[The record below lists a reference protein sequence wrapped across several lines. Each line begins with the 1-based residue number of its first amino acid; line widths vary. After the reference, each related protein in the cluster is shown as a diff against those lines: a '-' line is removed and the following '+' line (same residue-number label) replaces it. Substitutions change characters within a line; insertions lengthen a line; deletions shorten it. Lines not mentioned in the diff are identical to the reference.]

1 MIQLPTILLYL
12 IIALIIFL
20 IIMITYLIHSLK
32 SEKKISHEQTQRL
45 DNLSTK
51 VDELKLESYEAKLNP
66 HLFKNILNSI
76 QSNAY
81 QTYYTIDKLA
91 NVLDY
96 ILYESKDNFV
106 TIKDEIDF
114 TKNFIEIN
122 KVKVSPLFD
131 FQVKTKI
138 DETSPYY
145 QEKIILPLLSIDFIE
160 NAFKHTDFQQA
171 NSFIKIMLELNNKS
185 FQIQVMN
192 KISPKNSL
200 KKETGGHGSQSLEHR
215 LKMVYGDDFS
225 LSKTIE
231 QDIFVANLKI
241 NLHEFYT
248 KMHTN

>member
-1 MIQLPTILLYL
+1 
-12 IIALIIFL
+12 
-20 IIMITYLIHSLK
+20 MITYLINTLK
-32 SEKKISHEQTQRL
+32 SEKKLNSLQTQRL
-45 DNLSTK
+45 DNLSSK
-51 VDELKLESYEAKLNP
+51 VDELKSENYAAKLNP

-96 ILYESKDNFV
+96 ILYESKANFV
-106 TIKDEIDF
+106 TVKDEIDF

-131 FQVKTKI
+131 FQIKTKI
-138 DETSPYY
+138 DEQSPFY
-145 QEKIILPLLSIDFIE
+145 QEKIIAPLISIDFIE
-160 NAFKHTDFQQA
+160 NAFKHTDFQQQ
-171 NSFIKIMLELNNKS
+171 NSFIKISIELNQKN

-200 KKETGGHGSQSLEHR
+200 KKETGGHGAESLEHR
-215 LKMVYGDDFS
+215 LRMIYGNDFT
-225 LSKTIE
+225 LSKTVE
-231 QDIFVANLKI
+231 QDIYIANLKI

-248 KMHTN
+248 KMHSR

>member
-1 MIQLPTILLYL
+1 
-12 IIALIIFL
+12 
-20 IIMITYLIHSLK
+20 MITYLINTLK
-32 SEKKISHEQTQRL
+32 SEKKLNSLQTQRL
-45 DNLSTK
+45 DNLSSK
-51 VDELKLESYEAKLNP
+51 VDELKLENYDAKLNP

-96 ILYESKDNFV
+96 ILYESKANFV
-106 TIKDEIDF
+106 TVKDEIDF

-131 FQVKTKI
+131 FQIKTKI
-138 DETSPYY
+138 EEQSPFY
-145 QEKIILPLLSIDFIE
+145 QEKIIAPLISIDFIE
-160 NAFKHTDFQQA
+160 NAFKHTDFQQQ
-171 NSFIKIMLELNNKS
+171 NSFIKISIELNQKN

-200 KKETGGHGSQSLEHR
+200 KKETGGHGSESLEHR
-215 LKMVYGDDFS
+215 LRMIYGNDFT
-225 LSKTIE
+225 LSKTVE
-231 QDIFVANLKI
+231 QDIYIANLKI

-248 KMHTN
+248 KMHSR

>member
-1 MIQLPTILLYL
+1 MISIPNILLYL

-20 IIMITYLIHSLK
+20 IIMITYLINTLK
-32 SEKKISHEQTQRL
+32 SEKKLNSLQTQRL
-45 DNLSTK
+45 DNLSSK
-51 VDELKLESYEAKLNP
+51 VDELKLENYDAKLNP

-96 ILYESKDNFV
+96 ILYESKANFV
-106 TIKDEIDF
+106 TVKDEIDF

-131 FQVKTKI
+131 FQIKTKI
-138 DETSPYY
+138 DEQSPFY
-145 QEKIILPLLSIDFIE
+145 QEKIIAPLISIDFIE
-160 NAFKHTDFQQA
+160 NAFKHTDFQQQ
-171 NSFIKIMLELNNKS
+171 NSFIKISIELNQKN

-200 KKETGGHGSQSLEHR
+200 KKETGGHGAESLEHR
-215 LKMVYGDDFS
+215 LRMIYGNDFT
-225 LSKTIE
+225 LSKTVE
-231 QDIFVANLKI
+231 QDIYIANLKI

-248 KMHTN
+248 KMHSR

>member
-1 MIQLPTILLYL
+1 MISIPSILLYL

-20 IIMITYLIHSLK
+20 IIMISYLIHSLK
-32 SEKKISHEQTQRL
+32 SEQSLNLEQTQRL

-51 VDELKLESYEAKLNP
+51 VDELKLDSYDAKLNP

-81 QTYYTIDKLA
+81 QTYYTIDKLS

-96 ILYESKDNFV
+96 ILYESKANFV
-106 TIKDEIDF
+106 SVKDEIEF

-131 FQVKTKI
+131 FQIKNKI
-138 DETSPYY
+138 DSQSPFYE
-145 QEKIILPLLSIDFIE
+145 EKIIAPLISIDFIE
-160 NAFKHTDFQQA
+160 NAFKHTDFQQP
-171 NSFIKIMLELNNKS
+171 NSFIKILIELNQKN
-185 FQIQVMN
+185 FQIQVTN

-215 LKMVYGDDFS
+215 LNMIYGNSFT
-225 LSKTIE
+225 LSKHAE
-231 QDIFVANLKI
+231 QDIFIANLKI

-248 KMHTN
+248 KMHSR

>member
-1 MIQLPTILLYL
+1 MIQLPPILLYL

-20 IIMITYLIHSLK
+20 IIMITYLINTLK
-32 SEKKISHEQTQRL
+32 SEKKLNSLQTQRL
-45 DNLSTK
+45 DNLSSK
-51 VDELKLESYEAKLNP
+51 VDELKLENYDAKLNP

-96 ILYESKDNFV
+96 ILYESKANFV
-106 TIKDEIDF
+106 TVKDEIDF

-131 FQVKTKI
+131 FQIKTKI
-138 DETSPYY
+138 DEQSPFY
-145 QEKIILPLLSIDFIE
+145 QEKIIAPLISIDFIE
-160 NAFKHTDFQQA
+160 NAFKHTDFQQQ
-171 NSFIKIMLELNNKS
+171 NSFIKISIELNQKN

-200 KKETGGHGSQSLEHR
+200 KKETGGHGAESLEHR
-215 LKMVYGDDFS
+215 LRMIYGNDFT
-225 LSKTIE
+225 LSKTVE
-231 QDIFVANLKI
+231 QDIYIANLKI

-248 KMHTN
+248 KMHSP

>member
-1 MIQLPTILLYL
+1 
-12 IIALIIFL
+12 
-20 IIMITYLIHSLK
+20 MITYLINTLK
-32 SEKKISHEQTQRL
+32 SEKKLNSLQTQRL
-45 DNLSTK
+45 DNLSSK
-51 VDELKLESYEAKLNP
+51 VDELKLENYDAKLNP

-96 ILYESKDNFV
+96 ILYESKANFV
-106 TIKDEIDF
+106 TVKDEIDF

-131 FQVKTKI
+131 FQIKTKI
-138 DETSPYY
+138 EEQSPFY
-145 QEKIILPLLSIDFIE
+145 QEKIIAPLISIDFIE
-160 NAFKHTDFQQA
+160 NAFKHTDFQQQ
-171 NSFIKIMLELNNKS
+171 NSFIKISIELNQKN

-200 KKETGGHGSQSLEHR
+200 KKETGGHGAESLEHR
-215 LKMVYGDDFS
+215 LRMIYGNDFT
-225 LSKTIE
+225 LSKTVE
-231 QDIFVANLKI
+231 QDIYIANLKI

-248 KMHTN
+248 KMHSR

>member
-1 MIQLPTILLYL
+1 
-12 IIALIIFL
+12 
-20 IIMITYLIHSLK
+20 MITYLINTLK
-32 SEKKISHEQTQRL
+32 SEKKLNSLQTQRL
-45 DNLSTK
+45 DNLSSK
-51 VDELKLESYEAKLNP
+51 VDELKLENYDAKLNP

-96 ILYESKDNFV
+96 ILYESKANFV
-106 TIKDEIDF
+106 TVKDEIDF

-131 FQVKTKI
+131 FQIKTKI
-138 DETSPYY
+138 DEQSPFY
-145 QEKIILPLLSIDFIE
+145 QEKIIAPLISIDFIE
-160 NAFKHTDFQQA
+160 NAFKHTDFQQQ
-171 NSFIKIMLELNNKS
+171 NSFIKISIDLNQKN

-200 KKETGGHGSQSLEHR
+200 KKETGGHGAESLEHR
-215 LKMVYGDDFS
+215 LRMIYGNDFT
-225 LSKTIE
+225 LSKTVE
-231 QDIFVANLKI
+231 QDIYIANLKI

-248 KMHTN
+248 KMHSR

>member
-1 MIQLPTILLYL
+1 
-12 IIALIIFL
+12 
-20 IIMITYLIHSLK
+20 MITYLINTLK
-32 SEKKISHEQTQRL
+32 SEKNINQEQTQRL

-51 VDELKLESYEAKLNP
+51 VDELKLESYDAKLNP

-96 ILYESKDNFV
+96 ILYESKANFV
-106 TIKDEIDF
+106 TVKDEIDF

-131 FQVKTKI
+131 FQIKTKI
-138 DETSPYY
+138 DKQSPFY
-145 QEKIILPLLSIDFIE
+145 QEKIIAPLISIDFIE
-160 NAFKHTDFQQA
+160 NAFKHTDFQQQ
-171 NSFIKIMLELNNKS
+171 NSFIKIAIELNQKN

-200 KKETGGHGSQSLEHR
+200 KKETGGHGSESLEHR
-215 LKMVYGDDFS
+215 LRMIYENSFT

-248 KMHTN
+248 KMHSR

>member
-1 MIQLPTILLYL
+1 MISIPPILLYI

-20 IIMITYLIHSLK
+20 IIMITYLINTLK
-32 SEKKISHEQTQRL
+32 SEKKLNSLQTQRL
-45 DNLSTK
+45 DNLSSK
-51 VDELKLESYEAKLNP
+51 VDELKLENYDAKLNP

-96 ILYESKDNFV
+96 ILYESKANFV
-106 TIKDEIDF
+106 TVKDEIDF

-131 FQVKTKI
+131 FQIKTKI
-138 DETSPYY
+138 EEQSPFY
-145 QEKIILPLLSIDFIE
+145 QEKIIAPLISIDFIE
-160 NAFKHTDFQQA
+160 NAFKHTDFQQQ
-171 NSFIKIMLELNNKS
+171 NSFIKISIELNQKN

-200 KKETGGHGSQSLEHR
+200 KKETGGHGSESLEHR
-215 LKMVYGDDFS
+215 LRMIYGNDFT
-225 LSKTIE
+225 LSKTVE
-231 QDIFVANLKI
+231 QDIYIANLKI

-248 KMHTN
+248 KMHSR

>member
-1 MIQLPTILLYL
+1 MS
-12 IIALIIFL
+12 
-20 IIMITYLIHSLK
+20 TYLINSLK
-32 SEKKISHEQTQRL
+32 TEKRLNNLQTQRM

-51 VDELKLESYEAKLNP
+51 VDELKLENYEAKLNP

-96 ILYESKDNFV
+96 ILYESKANFV
-106 TIKDEIDF
+106 TVKDEIDF

-131 FQVKTKI
+131 FQIKTKI
-138 DETSPYY
+138 DEQSPFY
-145 QEKIILPLLSIDFIE
+145 QEKIIAPLISIDFIE
-160 NAFKHTDFQQA
+160 NAFKHTDFQQQ
-171 NSFIKIMLELNNKS
+171 NSFIKISIELNQKN

-200 KKETGGHGSQSLEHR
+200 KKETGGHGAESLEHR
-215 LKMVYGDDFS
+215 LRMIYGNDFT
-225 LSKTIE
+225 LSKTVE
-231 QDIFVANLKI
+231 QDIYIANLKI

-248 KMHTN
+248 KMHSR

>member
-1 MIQLPTILLYL
+1 
-12 IIALIIFL
+12 
-20 IIMITYLIHSLK
+20 MITYLINTLK
-32 SEKKISHEQTQRL
+32 SEKKLNSLQTQRL
-45 DNLSTK
+45 DNLSSK
-51 VDELKLESYEAKLNP
+51 VDELKLENYDAKLNP

-96 ILYESKDNFV
+96 ILYESKANFV
-106 TIKDEIDF
+106 TVKDEIDF

-131 FQVKTKI
+131 FQIKTKI
-138 DETSPYY
+138 DEQSPFY
-145 QEKIILPLLSIDFIE
+145 QEKIIAPLISIDFIE
-160 NAFKHTDFQQA
+160 NAFKHTDFQQQ
-171 NSFIKIMLELNNKS
+171 NSFIKISIELNQKN

-200 KKETGGHGSQSLEHR
+200 KKETGGHGAESLEHR
-215 LKMVYGDDFS
+215 LRMIYGNDFT
-225 LSKTIE
+225 LSKTVE
-231 QDIFVANLKI
+231 QDIYIANLKI

-248 KMHTN
+248 KMHSR

>member
-1 MIQLPTILLYL
+1 
-12 IIALIIFL
+12 
-20 IIMITYLIHSLK
+20 MITYLINTLK
-32 SEKKISHEQTQRL
+32 SEKNINQEQTQRL

-51 VDELKLESYEAKLNP
+51 VDELKLESYDAKLNP

-96 ILYESKDNFV
+96 ILYESKANFV
-106 TIKDEIDF
+106 TVKDEIDF

-131 FQVKTKI
+131 FQIKTKI
-138 DETSPYY
+138 DEQSPFY
-145 QEKIILPLLSIDFIE
+145 QEKIIAPLISIDFIE
-160 NAFKHTDFQQA
+160 NAFKHTDFQQQ
-171 NSFIKIMLELNNKS
+171 NSFIKIAIELNQKN

-200 KKETGGHGSQSLEHR
+200 KKETGGHGSESLEHR
-215 LKMVYGDDFS
+215 LRMIYENSFT

-248 KMHTN
+248 KMHSN

>member
-1 MIQLPTILLYL
+1 MISIPNILLYL

-20 IIMITYLIHSLK
+20 IIMITYLINTLK
-32 SEKKISHEQTQRL
+32 SEKKLNSLQTQRL
-45 DNLSTK
+45 DNLSSK
-51 VDELKLESYEAKLNP
+51 VDELKLENYDAKLNP

-96 ILYESKDNFV
+96 ILYESKANFV
-106 TIKDEIDF
+106 TVKDEIDF

-131 FQVKTKI
+131 FQIKTKI
-138 DETSPYY
+138 DEQSPFY
-145 QEKIILPLLSIDFIE
+145 QEKIIAPLISIDFIE
-160 NAFKHTDFQQA
+160 NAFKHTDFQQQ
-171 NSFIKIMLELNNKS
+171 NSFIKISIELNQKN

-200 KKETGGHGSQSLEHR
+200 KKETGGHGSESLEHR
-215 LKMVYGDDFS
+215 LRMIYGNDFT
-225 LSKTIE
+225 LSKTVE
-231 QDIFVANLKI
+231 QDIYIANLKI

-248 KMHTN
+248 KMHSR

>member
-1 MIQLPTILLYL
+1 
-12 IIALIIFL
+12 
-20 IIMITYLIHSLK
+20 MITYLINTLK
-32 SEKKISHEQTQRL
+32 SEKKLNSLQTQRL
-45 DNLSTK
+45 DNLSSK
-51 VDELKLESYEAKLNP
+51 VDELKLENYDAKLNP

-96 ILYESKDNFV
+96 ILYESKANFV
-106 TIKDEIDF
+106 TVKDEIYF

-131 FQVKTKI
+131 FQIKTKI
-138 DETSPYY
+138 EEQSPFY
-145 QEKIILPLLSIDFIE
+145 QEKIIAPLISIDFIE
-160 NAFKHTDFQQA
+160 NAFKHTDFQQQ
-171 NSFIKIMLELNNKS
+171 NSFIKISIELNQKN

-200 KKETGGHGSQSLEHR
+200 KKETGGHGAESLEHR
-215 LKMVYGDDFS
+215 LRMIYGNDFT
-225 LSKTIE
+225 LSKTVE
-231 QDIFVANLKI
+231 QDIYIANLKI

-248 KMHTN
+248 KMHSR

>member
-1 MIQLPTILLYL
+1 MISIPSILLYL

-20 IIMITYLIHSLK
+20 IIMSTYLINSLK
-32 SEKKISHEQTQRL
+32 TEKRLNNLQTQRMN
-45 DNLSTK
+45 NLSTK
-51 VDELKLESYEAKLNP
+51 VDELKLENYEAKLNP

-81 QTYYTIDKLA
+81 QTFYTIDKLA

-96 ILYESKDNFV
+96 ILYESKANFV
-106 TIKDEIDF
+106 SVKDEIEF

-131 FQVKTKI
+131 FQIKTKI
-138 DETSPYY
+138 DEQSPFY
-145 QEKIILPLLSIDFIE
+145 QEKIIAPLISIDFIE
-160 NAFKHTDFQQA
+160 NAFKHTDFQQQ
-171 NSFIKIMLELNNKS
+171 NSFIKIAIELNQKN

-200 KKETGGHGSQSLEHR
+200 KKETGGHGSESLEHR
-215 LKMVYGDDFS
+215 LRMIYENSFT

-248 KMHTN
+248 KMHSN

>member
-1 MIQLPTILLYL
+1 
-12 IIALIIFL
+12 
-20 IIMITYLIHSLK
+20 MITYLINTLK
-32 SEKKISHEQTQRL
+32 SEKKLNSLQTQRL
-45 DNLSTK
+45 DNLSSK
-51 VDELKLESYEAKLNP
+51 VDELKLENYDAKLNP

-96 ILYESKDNFV
+96 ILYESKANFV
-106 TIKDEIDF
+106 TVKDEIYF

-131 FQVKTKI
+131 FQIKTKI
-138 DETSPYY
+138 EEQSPFY
-145 QEKIILPLLSIDFIE
+145 QEKIIAPLISIDFIE
-160 NAFKHTDFQQA
+160 NAFKHTDFQQQ
-171 NSFIKIMLELNNKS
+171 NSFIKISIELNQKN

-200 KKETGGHGSQSLEHR
+200 KKETGGHGSESLEHR
-215 LKMVYGDDFS
+215 LRMIYGNDFT
-225 LSKTIE
+225 LSKTVE
-231 QDIFVANLKI
+231 QDIYIANLKI

-248 KMHTN
+248 KMHSR

>member
-1 MIQLPTILLYL
+1 
-12 IIALIIFL
+12 
-20 IIMITYLIHSLK
+20 MITYLINTLK
-32 SEKKISHEQTQRL
+32 SEKNINQEQTQRL

-51 VDELKLESYEAKLNP
+51 VDELKLESYDAKLNP

-96 ILYESKDNFV
+96 ILYESKANFV
-106 TIKDEIDF
+106 TVKDEIDF

-131 FQVKTKI
+131 FQIKTKI
-138 DETSPYY
+138 DEQSPFY
-145 QEKIILPLLSIDFIE
+145 QEKIIAPLISIDFIE
-160 NAFKHTDFQQA
+160 NAFKHTDFQQQ
-171 NSFIKIMLELNNKS
+171 NSFIKIAIELNQKN

-192 KISPKNSL
+192 KISPKNRL
-200 KKETGGHGSQSLEHR
+200 KKETGGHGSESLEHR
-215 LKMVYGDDFS
+215 LRMIYENSFT

-248 KMHTN
+248 KMHSN

>member
-1 MIQLPTILLYL
+1 
-12 IIALIIFL
+12 
-20 IIMITYLIHSLK
+20 MITYLINTLK
-32 SEKKISHEQTQRL
+32 SEKNINQEQTQRL

-51 VDELKLESYEAKLNP
+51 VDELKLESYDAKLNP

-96 ILYESKDNFV
+96 ILYESKANFV
-106 TIKDEIDF
+106 TVKDEIDF

-131 FQVKTKI
+131 FQIKTKI
-138 DETSPYY
+138 DEQSPFY
-145 QEKIILPLLSIDFIE
+145 QEKIIAPLISIDFIE
-160 NAFKHTDFQQA
+160 NAFKHTDFQQQ
-171 NSFIKIMLELNNKS
+171 NSFIKIAIELNQKN

-200 KKETGGHGSQSLEHR
+200 KKETGGHGSESLEHR
-215 LKMVYGDDFS
+215 LRMIYENSFT

>member
-1 MIQLPTILLYL
+1 MISIPSILLYL

-20 IIMITYLIHSLK
+20 IIMSTYLINSLK
-32 SEKKISHEQTQRL
+32 TEKKLNNLQTQRM

-51 VDELKLESYEAKLNP
+51 VDELKLENYEAKLNP

-81 QTYYTIDKLA
+81 QTFYTIDKLA

-96 ILYESKDNFV
+96 ILYESKANFV
-106 TIKDEIDF
+106 TVKDEIDF

-138 DETSPYY
+138 DEQSSFY
-145 QEKIILPLLSIDFIE
+145 QEKIIAPLISIDFIE

-171 NSFIKIMLELNNKS
+171 NSFIKIVIELNDKS
-185 FQIQVMN
+185 FQIQVIN
-192 KISPKNSL
+192 KISQRNSL
-200 KKETGGHGSQSLEHR
+200 KKESSGHGSQSLEHR
-215 LKMVYGDDFS
+215 LKMVYGSHFS
-225 LSKTIE
+225 LSKIAE
-231 QDIFVANLKI
+231 QDVFVAQLKI

-248 KMHTN
+248 KMHSS

>member
-1 MIQLPTILLYL
+1 
-12 IIALIIFL
+12 
-20 IIMITYLIHSLK
+20 MITYLINTLK
-32 SEKKISHEQTQRL
+32 SEKKLNSLQTQRL
-45 DNLSTK
+45 DNLSSK
-51 VDELKLESYEAKLNP
+51 VDELKLENYDAKLNP

-96 ILYESKDNFV
+96 ILYESKANFV
-106 TIKDEIDF
+106 TVKDEIDF

-131 FQVKTKI
+131 FQIKTKI
-138 DETSPYY
+138 DEQSPFY
-145 QEKIILPLLSIDFIE
+145 QEKIIAPLISIDFIE
-160 NAFKHTDFQQA
+160 NAFKHTDFQQQ
-171 NSFIKIMLELNNKS
+171 NSFIKISIELNQKN

-200 KKETGGHGSQSLEHR
+200 KKETGGHGAESLEHR
-215 LKMVYGDDFS
+215 LRMIYGNDFT
-225 LSKTIE
+225 LSKTVE
-231 QDIFVANLKI
+231 QDIYIANLKI

-248 KMHTN
+248 KMHSP

>member
-1 MIQLPTILLYL
+1 M
-12 IIALIIFL
+12 FL
-20 IIMITYLIHSLK
+20 FLGKITNTLK
-32 SEKKISHEQTQRL
+32 SEKKLNSLQTQRL
-45 DNLSTK
+45 DNLSSK
-51 VDELKLESYEAKLNP
+51 VDELKLENYDAKLNP

-96 ILYESKDNFV
+96 ILYESKANFV
-106 TIKDEIDF
+106 TVKDEIDF

-131 FQVKTKI
+131 FQIKTKI
-138 DETSPYY
+138 DEQSPFY
-145 QEKIILPLLSIDFIE
+145 QEKIIAPLISIDFIE
-160 NAFKHTDFQQA
+160 NAFKHTDFQQQ
-171 NSFIKIMLELNNKS
+171 NSFIKISIELNQKN

-200 KKETGGHGSQSLEHR
+200 KKETGGHGAESLEHR
-215 LKMVYGDDFS
+215 LRMIYGNDFT
-225 LSKTIE
+225 LSKTVE
-231 QDIFVANLKI
+231 QDIYIANLKI

-248 KMHTN
+248 KMHSR

>member
-1 MIQLPTILLYL
+1 
-12 IIALIIFL
+12 
-20 IIMITYLIHSLK
+20 MITYLINTLK
-32 SEKKISHEQTQRL
+32 SEKKLNSLQTQRL
-45 DNLSTK
+45 DNLSSK
-51 VDELKLESYEAKLNP
+51 VDELKLENYDAKLNP

-96 ILYESKDNFV
+96 ILYESKANFV
-106 TIKDEIDF
+106 TVKDEIDF

-131 FQVKTKI
+131 FQIKTKI
-138 DETSPYY
+138 DEQSPFY
-145 QEKIILPLLSIDFIE
+145 QEKIIAPLISIDFIE
-160 NAFKHTDFQQA
+160 NAFKHTDFQQQ
-171 NSFIKIMLELNNKS
+171 NSFIKISIELNQKN

-200 KKETGGHGSQSLEHR
+200 KKETGGHGSESLEHR
-215 LKMVYGDDFS
+215 LRMIYGNDFT
-225 LSKTIE
+225 LSKTVE
-231 QDIFVANLKI
+231 QDIYIANLKI

-248 KMHTN
+248 KMHSR

>member
-1 MIQLPTILLYL
+1 MIQLPPILLYL

-20 IIMITYLIHSLK
+20 IIMITYLINTLK
-32 SEKKISHEQTQRL
+32 SEKKLNSLQTQRL
-45 DNLSTK
+45 DNLSSK
-51 VDELKLESYEAKLNP
+51 VDELKLENYDAKLNP

-96 ILYESKDNFV
+96 ILYESKANFV
-106 TIKDEIDF
+106 TVKDEIDF

-131 FQVKTKI
+131 FQIKTKI
-138 DETSPYY
+138 DEQSPFY
-145 QEKIILPLLSIDFIE
+145 QEKIIAPLISIDFIE
-160 NAFKHTDFQQA
+160 NAFKHTDFQQQ
-171 NSFIKIMLELNNKS
+171 NSFIKISIELNQKN

-200 KKETGGHGSQSLEHR
+200 KKETGGHGSESLEHR
-215 LKMVYGDDFS
+215 LRMIYGNDFT
-225 LSKTIE
+225 LSKTVE
-231 QDIFVANLKI
+231 QDIYIANLKI

-248 KMHTN
+248 KMHSR

>member
-1 MIQLPTILLYL
+1 
-12 IIALIIFL
+12 
-20 IIMITYLIHSLK
+20 MITYLINTLK
-32 SEKKISHEQTQRL
+32 SEKNINQEQTQRL

-51 VDELKLESYEAKLNP
+51 VDELKLESYDAKLNP

-96 ILYESKDNFV
+96 ILYESKANFV
-106 TIKDEIDF
+106 TVKDEIDF

-131 FQVKTKI
+131 FQIKTKI
-138 DETSPYY
+138 DEQSPFY
-145 QEKIILPLLSIDFIE
+145 QEKIIAPLISIDFIE
-160 NAFKHTDFQQA
+160 NAFKHTDFQQQ
-171 NSFIKIMLELNNKS
+171 NSFIKIAIELNQKN

-200 KKETGGHGSQSLEHR
+200 KKETGGHGSESLEHR
-215 LKMVYGDDFS
+215 LRMIYDNSFT

-248 KMHTN
+248 KMHSN

>member
-1 MIQLPTILLYL
+1 
-12 IIALIIFL
+12 
-20 IIMITYLIHSLK
+20 MITYLINTLK
-32 SEKKISHEQTQRL
+32 SEKKLNSLQTQRL
-45 DNLSTK
+45 DNLSSK
-51 VDELKLESYEAKLNP
+51 VDELKLENYDAKLNP

-96 ILYESKDNFV
+96 ILYESKANFV
-106 TIKDEIDF
+106 TVKDEIYF

-131 FQVKTKI
+131 FQIKTKI
-138 DETSPYY
+138 DEQSPFY
-145 QEKIILPLLSIDFIE
+145 QEKIIAPLISIDFIE
-160 NAFKHTDFQQA
+160 NAFKHTDFQQQ
-171 NSFIKIMLELNNKS
+171 NSFIKISIELNQKN

-200 KKETGGHGSQSLEHR
+200 KKETGGHGAESLEHR
-215 LKMVYGDDFS
+215 LRMIYGNDFT
-225 LSKTIE
+225 LSKTVE
-231 QDIFVANLKI
+231 QDIYIANLKI

-248 KMHTN
+248 KMHSR

>member
-1 MIQLPTILLYL
+1 MIQLPPILLYL

-20 IIMITYLIHSLK
+20 IIMITYLINTLK
-32 SEKKISHEQTQRL
+32 SEKKLNSLQTQRL
-45 DNLSTK
+45 DNLSSK
-51 VDELKLESYEAKLNP
+51 VDELKLENYDAKLNP

-96 ILYESKDNFV
+96 ILYESKANFV
-106 TIKDEIDF
+106 TVKDEIDF

-131 FQVKTKI
+131 FQIKTKI
-138 DETSPYY
+138 DEQSPFY
-145 QEKIILPLLSIDFIE
+145 QEKIIAPLISIDFIE
-160 NAFKHTDFQQA
+160 NAFKHTDFQQQ
-171 NSFIKIMLELNNKS
+171 NSFIKISIELNQKN

-200 KKETGGHGSQSLEHR
+200 KKETGGHGAESLEHR
-215 LKMVYGDDFS
+215 LRMIYGNDFT
-225 LSKTIE
+225 LSKTVE
-231 QDIFVANLKI
+231 QDIYIANLKI

-248 KMHTN
+248 KMHSR